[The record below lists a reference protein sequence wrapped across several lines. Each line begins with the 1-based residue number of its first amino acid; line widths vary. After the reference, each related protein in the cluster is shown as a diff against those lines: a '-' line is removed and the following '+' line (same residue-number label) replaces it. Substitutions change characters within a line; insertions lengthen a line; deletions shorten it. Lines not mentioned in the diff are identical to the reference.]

1 MFITVDP
8 EAATPVYKQITSQLR
23 CAIAAG
29 EIGPG
34 DALPTVRQLA
44 GDLGVNF
51 NTVANAYRALA
62 QEGLVETHQG
72 RGARVIASAKPQY
85 DEAEAHEALERFL
98 SEMMLAG
105 KGDEEIVALVADKLH
120 EMREDRRSP
129 TTHEGSQ

>member
-1 MFITVDP
+1 MLITVDP
-8 EAATPVYKQITSQLR
+8 NARLPVYRQIVSQLR
-23 CAIAAG
+23 RAIAAG

-62 QEGLVETHQG
+62 EEGLVATHQG
-72 RGARVIASAKPQY
+72 RGVRVIAREKAEY
-85 DEAEAHEALERFL
+85 NEDEARAALERFL

-105 KGDEEIVALVADKLH
+105 KSDGQIVAMVERTMAT
-120 EMREDRRSP
+120 MRRPMQEP
-129 TTHEGSQ
+129 GGGKG